1 MDIHPE
7 DAQSYYKDI
16 WSTVFIGALF
26 VIVRTKQKPKCPL
39 TKQWIKK
46 VRHIYII
53 EYYAMEKF
61 NDILKFAGK
70 WVDLEIITLSE
81 VTETQKDK

>member
-1 MDIHPE
+1 
-7 DAQSYYKDI
+7 
-16 WSTVFIGALF
+16 
-26 VIVRTKQKPKCPL
+26 
-39 TKQWIKK
+39 
-46 VRHIYII
+46 
-53 EYYAMEKF
+53 MEKF